1 MRLLVKS
8 LLWKSVMGHFYGE
21 LKNKMRIKKNIKIK
35 KMNKKRIRKKK
46 KKQNKK
52 LFLSVKKKIHIR
64 NRSCLKET

>member
-21 LKNKMRIKKNIKIK
+21 LKNKMIKIKNKVK